1 MMIITQRVS
10 KADLWSMPKISLVAA
25 MLAACADVISFCV
38 AGLARR
44 ILPDWFALSLLVIG
58 LTILVF
64 LLPASVAIA
73 HHGRFRNWWHGF
85 LFGGVYGVTI
95 LAIGFLFYGLG
106 RFVASVQNDPVGLMI
121 DCLLPASV
129 AFGVSGLLFVTLW
142 VASRWSRGKLQILD
156 GTSCPGCGYNLVGNT
171 TSVCSECGR
180 PFTVD
185 ELEITAE
192 DLEPVP

>member
-1 MMIITQRVS
+1 MLIQIQRVS
-10 KADLWSMPKISLVAA
+10 KADLWSVPKISLVAA
-25 MLAACADVISFCV
+25 MLAACADLIIFCSV
-38 AGLARR
+38 GLATW
-44 ILPDWFALSLLVIG
+44 ILPEWFALPVLVIG

-73 HHGRFRNWWHGF
+73 HHERFRNWWHGF

-95 LAIGFLFYGLG
+95 LAVIFLFYGLG
-106 RFVASVQNDPVGLMI
+106 RFVTSVRNDPVGLMI

-129 AFGVSGLLFVTLW
+129 AFGVSGSLFVILW
-142 VASRWSRGKLQILD
+142 VASRWSRGRLQILD

-171 TSVCSECGR
+171 TSICSECGR
-180 PFTVD
+180 PFTLD

-192 DLEPVP
+192 DLEPVS